1 MCSDFVL
8 IKYDDGVFHYTKE
21 SNIKASPMGGHVV
34 KWKSAW
40 YGAKI
45 LCKGSKELCQS
56 LYLSLKLNLPR
67 VEIQDILDHNSA
79 VWYKWD
85 DIGDSENNNKNS
97 SELPMVD
104 GVFIDSNFS
113 YQSCDGILNTS
124 LESTNLTDD
133 ESDAFHNSDADPDY
147 EVESS
152 ISSTSISEED
162 SFGMAQITVNKNS
175 SQPVVSKIQM
185 QNVRGREDSIKK
197 QLPLRKDTGF
207 DNSSAD
213 PDYKIEPSCS
223 SWPVSK
229 KDTSRMNLD
238 ENDTPQMASNFF
250 LKDIDKTI
258 SKSSPN
264 SVLMVNSNS
273 FSQW

>member
-1 MCSDFVL
+1 
-8 IKYDDGVFHYTKE
+8 
-21 SNIKASPMGGHVV
+21 
-34 KWKSAW
+34 
-40 YGAKI
+40 
-45 LCKGSKELCQS
+45 
-56 LYLSLKLNLPR
+56 
-67 VEIQDILDHNSA
+67 
-79 VWYKWD
+79 
-85 DIGDSENNNKNS
+85 
-97 SELPMVD
+97 
-104 GVFIDSNFS
+104 
-113 YQSCDGILNTS
+113 
-124 LESTNLTDD
+124 
-133 ESDAFHNSDADPDY
+133 
-147 EVESS
+147 
-152 ISSTSISEED
+152 
-162 SFGMAQITVNKNS
+162 MAQITVNKNS

-273 FSQW
+273 FSPVVINEITPSAKGKSKKYFCLFCKTLVTKFGRHILLHHEHESPVKKIAVLQKGSKERHKMISVLRKEGTFYSTPEINTMMGI